1 MSRKSLDTRKRIYFD
16 CILGTFFSIISISSI
31 IWTTLN
37 QGIYDLVFFLLG
49 LSFLI
54 IWLGISLI
62 LISMGLYISYLEKHP
77 EKLKSKYKK
86 DLKAPI
92 V

>member
-31 IWTTLN
+31 IYTTLN
-37 QGIYDLVFFLLG
+37 KGIYNLGFFLFS
-49 LSFLI
+49 LSFWI
-54 IWLGISLI
+54 IWLGISLF
-62 LISMGLYISYLEKHP
+62 LISWGLYIRYLEKNP
-77 EKLKSKYKK
+77 AKLESKYKK